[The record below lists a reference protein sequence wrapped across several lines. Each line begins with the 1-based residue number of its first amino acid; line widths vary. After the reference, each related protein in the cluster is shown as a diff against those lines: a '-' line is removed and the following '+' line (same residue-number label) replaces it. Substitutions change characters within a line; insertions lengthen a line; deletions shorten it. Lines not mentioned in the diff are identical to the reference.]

1 MKNLLLRRRSW
12 QEIALLL
19 MAFVLL
25 VLAVVHLT
33 NAVTTVARYTLN
45 HVFQD
50 QFRLNLR
57 YLTVPFPLSIFELE
71 NGHRPVL
78 PGLARWLEL
87 RYLAGATTIEF
98 VSAWVSAAVAV
109 VLVFVRCWSALDGP
123 RRVMLLCATA
133 TTVLWIANAR
143 MFIHAYEATH
153 LFYIF
158 GSLVVALYALS
169 DERDVT
175 WSRVATACLAATFA
189 TFTFGPGIIVFG
201 AVALLLVLRRVPWP
215 MLATAVAAAGLVFAV
230 YSFALPGSAGVRA
243 SSESVSL
250 VQTSYFVVARMAAF
264 WVELFALS
272 SASHSWQRSGIVLIS
287 AVVIASTLLHA
298 FRLWLTRQRLSPAML
313 MGLGILSFS
322 VVTNALIAINRTGH
336 FQSIPEELFA
346 DRYLFWSALLW
357 LGLATYWLSVPQ
369 RSRNLSLIMALI
381 IALEAGLAFGQGN
394 WWRSWA
400 SSTYRVVELTS
411 VAMQRS
417 IAHDHRLQEVSGLDI
432 PQVQASVDVMRKA
445 RVSTFARDPGAW
457 LGRSLVLSASAVE
470 LPVAISVD
478 TKDLPKN
485 SPWEI
490 LGGVMPRFDAHRL
503 SGRELWVANEGGTV
517 IGQRAKTGLRT
528 KSTDYSRYFKPI
540 YNQFDCYVQRGHNDK
555 LILVATRGET
565 AQTVAK
571 LQPIVRDTAFIPS
584 K

>member
-1 MKNLLLRRRSW
+1 MRRRSW
-12 QEIALLL
+12 REIALLL
-19 MAFVLL
+19 LSVALL

-33 NAVTTVARYTLN
+33 NAVSTVSRYTLN

-57 YLTVPFPLSIFELE
+57 YLTVPFPLSILELE

-87 RYLAGATTIEF
+87 RYLAGATTIQF
-98 VSAWVSAAVAV
+98 ASAWIAAAVAV
-109 VLVFVRCWSALDGP
+109 GLLFVRSWSALDGP
-123 RRVMLLCATA
+123 RRVMLFCTVA

-158 GSLVVALYALS
+158 GSLVVALFVVS
-169 DERDVT
+169 DERDLT
-175 WSRVATACLAATFA
+175 WLRLVVACLAATLA
-189 TFTFGPGIIVFG
+189 TFSFGPGIIAFG
-201 AVALLLVLRRVPWP
+201 AVAAVLVLRRAPWR
-215 MLATAVAAAGLVFAV
+215 MLVAICVAAGLVFTI

-250 VQTSYFVVARMAAF
+250 VTTSYFVVARMAAF
-264 WVELFALS
+264 WVELFTLS
-272 SASHSWQRSGIVLIS
+272 YANDSWQRSVMVTIS
-287 AVVIASTLLHA
+287 GAVVAVTLLHA
-298 FRLWLTRQRLSPAML
+298 FRVWWRRQRMSPAML
-313 MGLGILSFS
+313 MGLGIFLFS
-322 VVTNALIAINRTGH
+322 GVTNALIAINRTAH
-336 FQSIPEELFA
+336 FLAIPPELFA

-357 LGLATYWLSVPQ
+357 LGLTSYWLSLPQ
-369 RSRNLSLIMALI
+369 RSQNLSVI
-381 IALEAGLAFGQGN
+381 IALAITATAGLAFGQAN

-411 VAMQRS
+411 VAMQLDVR
-417 IAHDHRLQEVSGLDI
+417 HDHRLQEVSALDMA
-432 PQVQASVDVMRKA
+432 QVQASVDAMRKA
-445 RVSTFARDPGAW
+445 RVSTFARDFGDW
-457 LGRSLVLSASAVE
+457 LGRTLVLTSSGIE
-470 LPVAISVD
+470 IPVAIATD
-478 TKDLPKN
+478 TRDLPKD

-503 SGRELWVANEGGTV
+503 SGWQLWVGNESGTV
-517 IGQRAKTGLRT
+517 IGQCAKTGLRT

-555 LILVATRGET
+555 VTLIATRGET
-565 AQTVAK
+565 AQLLAK
-571 LQPIVRDTAFIPS
+571 LAPVVRDKAFIPS